1 MGVAFSFSKRLPVY
15 GISFMRILLTGGTGF
30 IGSHTAALL
39 LEAGH
44 DVVLYDNLSNSRAEV
59 VDRLERITGRR
70 PVLVVGDIR
79 DEEAMRRALHEHRI
93 EAVIH
98 FAGLK
103 AVGESV
109 EKPLE
114 YYDNNIVGT
123 LRLLEAMRAEGVK
136 SLIFSSSSTVYGT
149 PKSLPL
155 TEEMPT
161 GEATNPYGRTKLHIE
176 QILADCA
183 KADPELRV
191 VCLRYFNPIGRIL
204 QDSSAKI
211 PTAFRTISCPTW
223 PASRTDAFPRCAS
236 SATTTRR
243 PTARACATTSTSWT
257 SPKGT

>member
-1 MGVAFSFSKRLPVY
+1 
-15 GISFMRILLTGGTGF
+15 MRILLTGGTGF

-79 DEEAMRRALHEHRI
+79 DEEAMRRALNEHRI

-161 GEATNPYGRTKLHIE
+161 GEATNPYGRT
-176 QILADCA
+176 
-183 KADPELRV
+183 
-191 VCLRYFNPIGRIL
+191 
-204 QDSSAKI
+204 I
-211 PTAFRTISCPTW
+211 PTAFRTIFCPTW
-223 PASRTDAFPRCAS
+223 PASRTDAFPRSAS
-236 SATTTRR
+236 SATTIRR

-257 SPKGT
+257 SPKGM

>member
-93 EAVIH
+93 KAVIH

-136 SLIFSSSSTVYGT
+136 SLIFSSSSFFHT
-149 PKSLPL
+149 LP
-155 TEEMPT
+155 
-161 GEATNPYGRTKLHIE
+161 A
-176 QILADCA
+176 
-183 KADPELRV
+183 
-191 VCLRYFNPIGRIL
+191 
-204 QDSSAKI
+204 
-211 PTAFRTISCPTW
+211 ISCNCGI
-223 PASRTDAFPRCAS
+223 SIS
-236 SATTTRR
+236 
-243 PTARACATTSTSWT
+243 STSFFALYW
-257 SPKGT
+257 SMMEGILSIALRKLRAAANGSAIARCPLL